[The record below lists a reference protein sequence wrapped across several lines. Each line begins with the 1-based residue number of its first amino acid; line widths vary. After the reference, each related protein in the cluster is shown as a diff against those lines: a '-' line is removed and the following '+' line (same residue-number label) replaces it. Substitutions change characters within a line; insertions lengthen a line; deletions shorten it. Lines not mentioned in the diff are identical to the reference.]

1 MKILIKTMI
10 RIAFITLF
18 CVLAWKVMNDY
29 TSELNWLGAY
39 LYLTVTTVIV
49 PAIIDLLWKPVETYD
64 GNLEIVDAGEEGTTY
79 LMHID
84 QDANFEDKDE
94 LRIRVDK

>member
-10 RIAFITLF
+10 RIAAITLF
-18 CVLAWKVMNDY
+18 CCLAWKVMNDY
-29 TSELNWLGAY
+29 TSELNWFGAY
-39 LYLTVTTVIV
+39 LYFTVTTIIV

-84 QDANFEDKDE
+84 QSSNFEDKDV
-94 LRIRVDK
+94 LRIKVDK